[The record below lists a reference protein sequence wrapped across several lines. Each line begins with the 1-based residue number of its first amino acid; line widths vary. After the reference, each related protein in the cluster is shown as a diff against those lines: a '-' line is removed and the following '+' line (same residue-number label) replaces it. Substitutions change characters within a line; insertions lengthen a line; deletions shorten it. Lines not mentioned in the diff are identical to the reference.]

1 MFRADLARAASWPQ
15 WAHPCALGPRC
26 QILHDFIMDPLE
38 GGSRRQNGKVDVD
51 TLSKN
56 LEAAEQPWL

>member
-1 MFRADLARAASWPQ
+1 
-15 WAHPCALGPRC
+15 
-26 QILHDFIMDPLE
+26 MDPLE

-51 TLSKN
+51 TLTKN